1 MSEQDQIK
9 SCEKSLTELEKIL
22 HTLVVWSNIF
32 YLLSAIFAF
41 ARGYY
46 IFGIMITLLAVV
58 STIHHSGTGNQ
69 SLWKTLDGL
78 GAQITAITIFIYTL
92 WYVIKNKK
100 YREKTNIILFFII
113 TVLTIFTFIFFLFSE
128 IEGHKS
134 YNDEQKG
141 FGGPLLTQSALKEST
156 YKQKADS
163 IVYLVYHT
171 MWHMFGGIVGMLFF
185 VIL

>member
-1 MSEQDQIK
+1 MSEQGQPT

-46 IFGIMITLLAVV
+46 IFGIMITLLSVI
-58 STIHHSGTGNQ
+58 STIHHSGLGNQ
-69 SLWKTLDGL
+69 NLWKNLDTL
-78 GAQITAITIFIYTL
+78 GANITGIIIFIYTL

-113 TVLTIFTFIFFLFSE
+113 TILTIFTFIFYLFSQ
-128 IEGHKS
+128 IEGRKGF
-134 YNDEQKG
+134 NDEQKG
-141 FGGPLLTQSALKEST
+141 FTGPLLTQSALKASTPEQKSES
-156 YKQKADS
+156 
-163 IVYLVYHT
+163 ILYLVYHT
-171 MWHMFGGIVGMLFF
+171 IWHMFGGIVGMLFF